1 MPTLKLLRLENGTD
15 TPLPAYATA
24 GAAGMDVHSVDS
36 IKMYHGNTAILRT
49 GLAVEVPSGY
59 ELQVRSRGGLA
70 SRGVFVTNGPGTI
83 DEDYRGEIMI
93 LLSHLG
99 KNAVQIEPGDRIA
112 QLVLAPVTR
121 FEVEEVSELSPTDR
135 GEGRFSSTG
144 R

>member
-1 MPTLKLLRLENGTD
+1 MPTLKLKRLPNGQD

-24 GAAGMDVHSVDS
+24 GAAGMDIHSVEG
-36 IKMYHGNTAILRT
+36 IKLYHGNTTVLRT

-59 ELQVRSRGGLA
+59 ELQVRSKSGLA

-83 DEDYRGEIMI
+83 DEDYRGEIMVLI
-93 LLSHLG
+93 SHLG
-99 KNAVQIEPGDRIA
+99 KNAVDIQAGDRVA

-121 FEVEEVSELSPTDR
+121 FDIEEVDELSVTSR
-135 GEGRFSSTG
+135 GVGGLGSTG